1 MQRQTATI
9 AQLIVQQATRVRPA
23 LRPIFTTLA
32 LLAALLF
39 VAATTPHSI
48 AYPAEGIGFSVD
60 GFWQP
65 EFNGERLYRWTRGIT
80 RIRIPGF
87 EDASLLLVSL
97 QLSAPQQSG
106 ATHTP
111 ATVAT
116 DKSAP
121 MRFSIAPEWRTYH
134 LLIDAQS
141 PDWRIPAL
149 MITNPTWR
157 PRGDERDLGIVFGH
171 MNVQRLLP
179 SHTAAIVERWMF
191 LASLVALTA
200 VATRCAPR
208 WNLLPGILTALL
220 VMGSLWAPV
229 RLSQALPTNW
239 QIVIGMAIVTLY
251 IEGFR
256 RYRQRMPNSIFPLI
270 GVAGVTLGAGIV
282 WRGWTIVGAAVMIC
296 SALMSSYTHILHS
309 DSGKRQSADRLSP
322 RRLWLSGLAIV
333 VFAGS
338 VLIPNN
344 NDVYHFDESFWA
356 TIGLCAFRL
365 AFIERDIYHPFWTE
379 PVDQSPLWA
388 YSPIF
393 ALPHPHIG
401 KYLFGAGLYLAGHT
415 DLLIREYDFFQSLAW
430 NKAHN
435 RVISPD
441 VASAARFLVTLA
453 AIASTVLVYWLGV
466 RLGGVAVG
474 VLAAALMIA
483 PESMRYHGKIIM
495 LDVPVLM
502 FGLLA
507 LVICAEMLRSWRQG
521 NRRAISLTIACGVV
535 CGLALGT
542 KLNAA
547 LVVLTCLFVSVI
559 FAVGRSR
566 RFAVTPF
573 VPKRAVVAI
582 ALCAWTVF
590 FLSNPALYR
599 QPIEGIRRMLDFG
612 TNVACDPE
620 FSWCHPLLTPSD
632 RMRAIWFFLS
642 DEGEVNAGGL
652 PGSHLLLIIGAAALA
667 VRLSRWTGSDDVE
680 IVLIS
685 AWIIITLVGLTFW
698 LPLGIFRY
706 VMPLVPISMLLQ
718 SYGII
723 GILRSIT
730 RTD

>member
-1 MQRQTATI
+1 MQTATI
-9 AQLIVQQATRVRPA
+9 TQWIMRQVTFVRPMI
-23 LRPIFTTLA
+23 RPILTTLA
-32 LLAALLF
+32 LLTALLF
-39 VAATTPHSI
+39 VASTTPHSI

-65 EFNGERLYRWTRGIT
+65 EFNAERSYRWTRGIT
-80 RIRIPGF
+80 RVRIPGF

-171 MNVQRLLP
+171 MNAQRLLP
-179 SHTAAIVERWMF
+179 SYTAAIVERWMF
-191 LASLVALTA
+191 LASLVALTT

-239 QIVIGMAIVTLY
+239 QIVIGIAIVTLY

-270 GVAGVTLGAGIV
+270 GVAGVTLGTGIV
-282 WRGWTIVGAAVMIC
+282 WRGWAIVGAAVMIC
-296 SALMSSYTHILHS
+296 SALLSVYTRTLRS
-309 DSGKRQSADRLSP
+309 DSGKRQSADRSSL
-322 RRLWLSGLAIV
+322 RRLWLSGLAIA
-333 VFAGS
+333 VFAGG

-344 NDVYHFDESFWA
+344 NDVYHGDENFWA
-356 TIGLCAFRL
+356 TTGLRAFRL

-379 PVDQSPLWA
+379 PLRSSLWA

-393 ALPHPHIG
+393 ALPHPQIG

-415 DLLIREYDFFQSLAW
+415 DPLIRGYDFSRSLAW

-441 VASAARFLVTLA
+441 VASAARFLVTLT
-453 AIASTVLVYWLGV
+453 AIASTVLVYWIGV

-474 VLAAALMIA
+474 VLAAALMNA

-495 LDVPVLM
+495 LDVPALI

-521 NRRAISLTIACGVV
+521 NRRAIFLTIACGVV
-535 CGLALGT
+535 CGLGLGT

-559 FAVGRSR
+559 FAVWRSR

-599 QPIEGIRRMLDFG
+599 QPVEGIRRMLDFG
-612 TNVACDPE
+612 TDIGCNPE
-620 FSWCHPLLTPSD
+620 LSWCHPLPTPTD

-667 VRLSRWTGSDDVE
+667 VRLSRWTGSNDVE

-685 AWIIITLVGLTFW
+685 AWIIITLAGLMLW
-698 LPLGIFRY
+698 LPIGIFRY